1 MASAFPPGRTVQNM
15 NTKKPTNVVIIVL
28 DDVGFSDLGCYGS
41 EIATPAMDQLASE
54 GVRYNNFHVTA
65 MCSPTRA
72 SLLTGRNPHSV
83 GVGIIAEWANGM
95 PGYDGRIH
103 SSAGTLAEILRG
115 EGYNTMA
122 VGKWHLAGTEEYG
135 AAGPF
140 SNWPLGKG
148 FNRWYGFH
156 GALADQYHPELY
168 VDNHA
173 IHFDAAPDYHL
184 TEDLVDQSIGM
195 VRDHLVSGADRP
207 FFLYLAPGACHWPH
221 HAPKEFMERYRGRY
235 DQGWDVIRK
244 ARVHKQI
251 DLGIVPPTTELAERN
266 PGVQPWSEV
275 QADDD
280 LVRLSTRLQ
289 EAYAAFLEH
298 TDTHIGRLLEELKIL
313 GVDQDTAVLL
323 MSDNGASPEGGPTGA
338 INLRK
343 HMVYEKDDPKQAIKH
358 LDKIGSDRA
367 YNHYSTGWA
376 QVSNTPLKWYKKQT
390 HGGGIRAPL
399 IVKWPGVVPAD
410 AAVRPQFYHV
420 IDVMPTLLK
429 NIGIETPATIAGV
442 HQQSIHGMDMSPSF
456 TGNQLQARRKLQYF
470 ELLGDRA
477 IWDDGW
483 KAICRHT
490 KGVDPDSETWE
501 LYHLDTDFSETH
513 DLALEQPERLLRM
526 KALWLEEARAHQ
538 VLPLD
543 DREWD
548 RAADR
553 IRRHSRAL
561 HVFYPGMS
569 RVDRLMGPDVTGRS
583 FSIKAE
589 LLKTEQLKGVILA
602 WGSRFGGLSFFVQD
616 GEIVLQYVF
625 SQDESHELRIPETI
639 APGPSVVLA
648 NFARNA
654 DQSVDLTLTGT
665 GLKPAVLRIPRT
677 WPTHGVTAGLS
688 CGADRGHP
696 VTDAYERPH
705 NFEGGTLR
713 MVLVEVSDKK
723 LPLDLSLATML
734 ALED

>member
-1 MASAFPPGRTVQNM
+1 MSPAKRS
-15 NTKKPTNVVIIVL
+15 NVVIIVL

-41 EIATPAMDQLASE
+41 EIATPAMDGLARQ
-54 GVRYNNFHVTA
+54 GIRYNNFHVTA

-103 SSAGTLAEILRG
+103 ASAGTLAEVLRG
-115 EGYNTMA
+115 EGYNTLA

-168 VDNHA
+168 VDNHP
-173 IHFDAAPDYHL
+173 IHFDARPGYHL

-195 VRDHLVSGADRP
+195 VRDHLVSAGDRP
-207 FFLYLAPGACHWPH
+207 FFLYLALGACHWPH
-221 HAPKEFMERYRGRY
+221 HAPREFMERYRGRY
-235 DQGWDVIRK
+235 DAGWDEIRA
-244 ARVHKQI
+244 ARIRRQI
-251 DLGIVPPTTELAERN
+251 ELGILPEDTRLADRN
-266 PGVQPWSEV
+266 PGVLPWSEV
-275 QADDD
+275 RADDD
-280 LVRLSTRLQ
+280 LVKLSTRLQ

-298 TDTHIGRLLEELKIL
+298 TDTHIGRLLDELDLL
-313 GVDQDTAVLL
+313 GLGDDTAILL

-343 HMVYEKDDPKQAIKH
+343 HMVYEKDDPRQAIRH

-399 IVKWPGVVPAD
+399 IVKWPGVVPSANV
-410 AAVRPQFYHV
+410 VRPQFYDV
-420 IDVMPTLLK
+420 IDIMPTLLTQL
-429 NIGIETPATIAGV
+429 GIEPPSTIAGV
-442 HQQSIHGMDMSPSF
+442 AQQPLHGMDMSPSF
-456 TGNQLQARRKLQYF
+456 TSDRLELRRKRQYF

-477 IWDDGW
+477 IWEDGW

-490 KGVDPDSETWE
+490 KGVDPETEPWE
-501 LYHLDTDFSETH
+501 LYHLDTDFSETR
-513 DLALEQPERLLRM
+513 DLAAAQPERLERM
-526 KALWLEEARAHQ
+526 KRLWLEEAGAHQ

-553 IRRHSRAL
+553 IRRNSRAL

-583 FSIKAE
+583 FSIRAE
-589 LLKTEQLKGVILA
+589 IVKSAPLHGVMLA
-602 WGSRFGGLSFFVQD
+602 WGSRFGGLSFYIQD
-616 GEIVLQYVF
+616 GHVVMEYVF
-625 SQDESHELRIPETI
+625 SQDESHLLRLPETM
-639 APGPSVVLA
+639 PLGTVSVVA

-654 DQSVDLTLTGT
+654 DQGVDLTLTATGT
-665 GLKPAVLRIPRT
+665 RPVRLRIDRT
-677 WPTHGVTAGLS
+677 WPTHGMTAGLS

-696 VTDAYERPH
+696 VTDAYERP
-705 NFEGGTLR
+705 FTFGGGTLR
-713 MVLVEVSDKK
+713 RVVVEVSDQK
-723 LPLDLSLATML
+723 LPLAEDAGNLL

>member
-1 MASAFPPGRTVQNM
+1 MSPRQPA
-15 NTKKPTNVVIIVL
+15 NVVVIVL

-41 EIATPAMDQLASE
+41 EIATPAMDQLAGQ

-103 SSAGTLAEILRG
+103 ASAGTLAEILRG
-115 EGYNTMA
+115 HGYNTLA

-140 SNWPLGKG
+140 DNWPLGKG

-168 VDNHA
+168 IDNHPIDLQA
-173 IHFDAAPDYHL
+173 PPDYHL
-184 TEDLVDQSIGM
+184 TEDLVDQSIAM
-195 VRDHLVSGADRP
+195 VRDHQVSAGERP
-207 FFLYLAPGACHWPH
+207 FFLYLALGACHWPH
-221 HAPKEFMERYRGRY
+221 HAPKAFMERYRGRY
-235 DQGWDVIRK
+235 DSGWDVIRQ
-244 ARVHKQI
+244 ARIQRQI
-251 DLGIVPPTTELAERN
+251 ELGIVPADTVLAERN
-266 PGVQPWSEV
+266 PGVQPWTQV
-275 QADDD
+275 QGDDD
-280 LVRLSTRLQ
+280 LVQLSTRLQ

-298 TDTHIGRLLEELKIL
+298 TDTQIGRLLGELKML
-313 GVDQDTAVLL
+313 GIDQNTAVVL

-399 IVKWPGVVPAD
+399 IVKWPGVIPAD
-410 AAVRPQFYHV
+410 NAIRPQFYHV

-429 NIGIETPATIAGV
+429 NLGIAMPAVIAGV
-442 HQQSIHGMDMSPSF
+442 SQQPVHGMDMSPSF
-456 TGNQLQARRKLQYF
+456 TNDSPALRRQQQYF

-477 IWDDGW
+477 IWEDGW
-483 KAICRHT
+483 KAVCRHT
-490 KGVDPDSETWE
+490 KGVDPDSEAWE
-501 LYHLDTDFSETH
+501 LYHLDADFSETH
-513 DLALEQPERLLRM
+513 DLAATQPERLARLQ
-526 KALWLEEARAHQ
+526 ALWLEQAQAHQ

-553 IRRHSRAL
+553 IRRNSRARHL
-561 HVFYPGMS
+561 FYPGMS

-583 FSIKAE
+583 FSIKAQI
-589 LLKTEQLKGVILA
+589 LKTDSLRGVMLA
-602 WGSRFGGLSFFVQD
+602 WGSRFGGLTLFVQD

-625 SQDESHELRIPETI
+625 SQDASHTLRIPEAL
-639 APGPSVVLA
+639 APGPSMVIA

-654 DQSVDLTLTGT
+654 DQSVDVTLTGT
-665 GLKPAVLRIPRT
+665 GLPSATLRIDRT
-677 WPTHGVTAGLS
+677 WPTHGMTAGLS

-705 NFEGGTLR
+705 IFGGGILQR
-713 MVLVEVSDKK
+713 VVVEVADQA
-723 LPLDLSLATML
+723 LPLDLSPATL
-734 ALED
+734 IALED

>member
-1 MASAFPPGRTVQNM
+1 MSPRQPA
-15 NTKKPTNVVIIVL
+15 NVVVIVL

-41 EIATPAMDQLASE
+41 EIATPAMDQLAAR

-103 SSAGTLAEILRG
+103 ASAGTLAEVLRG
-115 EGYNTMA
+115 HGYNTLA

-140 SNWPLGKG
+140 DNWPLGKG

-168 VDNHA
+168 IDNHPIDLQA
-173 IHFDAAPDYHL
+173 PPDYHL
-184 TEDLVDQSIGM
+184 TEDLVGQSIAM
-195 VRDHLVSGADRP
+195 VRDHQVSAGERP
-207 FFLYLAPGACHWPH
+207 FFLYLALGACHWPH
-221 HAPKEFMERYRGRY
+221 HAPKAFMERYRGRY
-235 DQGWDVIRK
+235 DAGWDVIRQ
-244 ARVHKQI
+244 ARIQRQI
-251 DLGIVPPTTELAERN
+251 QLGIVPADTALADRN
-266 PGVQPWSEV
+266 PGVQPWTQV
-275 QADDD
+275 QDDDD
-280 LVRLSTRLQ
+280 LVQLSTRLQ

-298 TDTHIGRLLEELKIL
+298 TDTQIGRLLDELKIL
-313 GVDQDTAVLL
+313 GIDQNTAVLL

-399 IVKWPGVVPAD
+399 IVKWPGVIPAD
-410 AAVRPQFYHV
+410 DAIRPQFYHV

-429 NIGIETPATIAGV
+429 NLGIAVPEVIAGV
-442 HQQSIHGMDMSPSF
+442 AQQPVHGMDMSPSF
-456 TGNQLQARRKLQYF
+456 TDDTLALRRQQQYF

-477 IWDDGW
+477 IWADGW
-483 KAICRHT
+483 KAVCRHT
-490 KGVDPDSETWE
+490 KGVDPDSEAWE
-501 LYHLDTDFSETH
+501 LYHLDADFSETH
-513 DLALEQPERLLRM
+513 DLATVQPERLARLQ
-526 KALWLEEARAHQ
+526 ALWLAQAQAHQ

-553 IRRHSRAL
+553 IRRNSRAR

-583 FSIKAE
+583 FSIKAQI
-589 LLKTEQLKGVILA
+589 LKTDPLRGVMLA
-602 WGSRFGGLSFFVQD
+602 WGSRFGGLTLFVQD

-625 SQDESHELRIPETI
+625 SQDASHTLRIPE
-639 APGPSVVLA
+639 ALAAGPSMVMA

-654 DQSVDLTLTGT
+654 DQSVDVTLTGT
-665 GLKPAVLRIPRT
+665 GLPSATLRIDRT
-677 WPTHGVTAGLS
+677 WPTHGMTAGLS

-705 NFEGGTLR
+705 IFGGGTLQR
-713 MVLVEVSDKK
+713 VVVEVADQA
-723 LPLDLSLATML
+723 LPLDLGLASLI

>member
-1 MASAFPPGRTVQNM
+1 MSA
-15 NTKKPTNVVIIVL
+15 KKPANVVIVVL

-41 EIATPAMDQLASE
+41 EIATPAMDQLAAE
-54 GVRYNNFHVTA
+54 GIRYNNFHVTA

-103 SSAGTLAEILRG
+103 DSAGTLAEVLRG

-168 VDNHA
+168 IDNHA

-195 VRDHLVSGADRP
+195 MRDHLVSGQDRP
-207 FFLYLAPGACHWPH
+207 FFLYLALGACHWPH
-221 HAPKEFMERYRGRY
+221 HAPKDFMDRYRGRY
-235 DQGWDVIRK
+235 DQGWDAIRK
-244 ARVHKQI
+244 ARIQKQI
-251 DLGIVPPTTELAERN
+251 ELGIVPPNPKLADRN

-280 LVRLSTRLQ
+280 LTQLSTRLQ
-289 EAYAAFLEH
+289 EAYAAFLAH
-298 TDTHIGRLLEELKIL
+298 TDMQIGRLLDELKIL
-313 GVDQDTAVLL
+313 GIDQDTAVLL

-343 HMVYEKDDPKQAIKH
+343 HMVYEKDDPKQAVKY

-410 AAVRPQFYHV
+410 TTVRPQFFHV

-429 NIGIETPATIAGV
+429 NIGIKAPHTIAGV
-442 HQQSIHGMDMSPSF
+442 EQQAFHGMDMSPSF
-456 TGNQLQARRKLQYF
+456 MVSELQVRRKLQYF

-483 KAICRHT
+483 KAVCRHT
-490 KGVDPDSETWE
+490 KGVDPESEIWE
-501 LYHLDTDFSETH
+501 LYHLDVDFSEIH
-513 DLALEQPERLLRM
+513 DLAQEQPERLAKM
-526 KALWLEEARAHQ
+526 KTLWLQEAKANQ

-553 IRRHSRAL
+553 IREHSRAV

-589 LLKTEQLKGVILA
+589 ILKTGPLQGVLLA
-602 WGSRFGGLSFFVQD
+602 WGSRFGGLSFFLQN

-625 SQDESHELRIPETI
+625 SQDESYELRIAETLKLGV
-639 APGPSVVLA
+639 AVMLA
-648 NFARNA
+648 NFTRNS
-654 DQSVDLTLTGT
+654 DQSLDLTLTGS
-665 GLKPAVLRIPRT
+665 GLKSATFRIAKT
-677 WPTHGVTAGLS
+677 WPTHGMTAGLS

-696 VTDAYERPH
+696 VTDAYERPYV
-705 NFEGGTLR
+705 FGGGTLKK
-713 MVLVEVSDKK
+713 VTVEVSDKA
-723 LPLDLSLATML
+723 LALDMSVATMIS
-734 ALED
+734 LED

>member
-1 MASAFPPGRTVQNM
+1 MSVKR
-15 NTKKPTNVVIIVL
+15 PTNVVIIVL

-41 EIATPAMDQLASE
+41 EIATPAMDSLASQ

-103 SSAGTLAEILRG
+103 ASAGTLAEVLRG
-115 EGYNTMA
+115 EGYHTLA

-168 VDNHA
+168 VDNHP
-173 IHFDAAPDYHL
+173 IHFDAKPGYHL
-184 TEDLVDQSIGM
+184 TADLIDQSIGM
-195 VRDHLVSGADRP
+195 VRDHRVSGGDRP
-207 FFLYLAPGACHWPH
+207 FFLYLALGACHWPH
-221 HAPKEFMERYRGRY
+221 HAPKEFLDRYRGRY
-235 DQGWDVIRK
+235 DQGWDAIRQ
-244 ARVHKQI
+244 ARIQRQI
-251 DLGIVPPTTELAERN
+251 ELGVLPAETQLAERN
-266 PGVQPWSEV
+266 PGVQSWEEV
-275 QADDD
+275 KADDD
-280 LVRLSTRLQ
+280 LVKLSTRLQ

-298 TDTHIGRLLEELKIL
+298 TDTQIGRLLHELKAL
-313 GVDQDTAVLL
+313 GLEQDTAVLL

-399 IVKWPGVVPAD
+399 IVKWPGVVPSENAI
-410 AAVRPQFYHV
+410 RPQFYDV
-420 IDVMPTLLK
+420 IDIMPTLLA
-429 NIGIETPATIAGV
+429 NLGIQSPTTIAGV
-442 HQQSIHGMDMSPSF
+442 AQQPIHGMDMSPSF
-456 TGNQLQARRKLQYF
+456 ASDQLELRRKRQYF

-477 IWDDGW
+477 IWEDGW

-490 KGVDPDSETWE
+490 KGVDPETEPWE
-501 LYHLDTDFSETH
+501 LYHLDADFSETC
-513 DLALEQPERLLRM
+513 DLAQAQPERLARM
-526 KALWLEEARAHQ
+526 KAIWLEQASAHQ

-553 IRRHSRAL
+553 IRRHSRAK

-569 RVDRLMGPDVTGRS
+569 RVDRLMAPDVTGRS
-583 FSIKAE
+583 FSVKAE
-589 LLKTEQLKGVILA
+589 ILKDEALQGVMLA
-602 WGSRFGGLSFFVQD
+602 WGSRFGGLSFFIQN
-616 GEIVLQYVF
+616 GHIVLEYVF
-625 SQDESHELRIPETI
+625 SQDESHLLRLPETL
-639 APGPSVVLA
+639 PKGPVVVVA
-648 NFARNA
+648 NFARNP
-654 DQSVDLTLTGT
+654 DQSVDLTLMATGVSPVT
-665 GLKPAVLRIPRT
+665 QRISRT
-677 WPTHGVTAGLS
+677 WPTHGMTAGLS

-696 VTDAYERPH
+696 VTDAYERPYT
-705 NFEGGTLR
+705 FAGGTLR
-713 MVLVEVSDKK
+713 RVVVEVSDQA
-723 LPLDLSLATML
+723 LLLDLDPSHLL

>member
-1 MASAFPPGRTVQNM
+1 MS
-15 NTKKPTNVVIIVL
+15 TKKPANVVIVVL

-41 EIATPAMDQLASE
+41 EIATPAMDKLAAE
-54 GVRYNNFHVTA
+54 GIRYNNFHVTA

-103 SSAGTLAEILRG
+103 ASAGTLAEVLRG

-168 VDNHA
+168 IDNHA
-173 IHFDAAPDYHL
+173 IHFDASLDYHL

-195 VRDHLVSGADRP
+195 MRDHLVSGRDRP
-207 FFLYLAPGACHWPH
+207 FFLYLALGACHWPH
-221 HAPKEFMERYRGRY
+221 HAPKDFMDRYRGRY
-235 DQGWDVIRK
+235 GQGWDAIRQ
-244 ARVHKQI
+244 ARIQKQI
-251 DLGIVPPTTELAERN
+251 EMGIVPPNTELADRN

-275 QADDD
+275 LADDD
-280 LVRLSTRLQ
+280 LTQLSTRLQ
-289 EAYAAFLEH
+289 EAYAAFLAH
-298 TDTHIGRLLEELKIL
+298 TDTHIGRLLDELKTL
-313 GVDQDTAVLL
+313 GIDQDTAVLL

-343 HMVYEKDDPKQAIKH
+343 HMVYEKDDPKQAVKH

-410 AAVRPQFYHV
+410 AAVRPQFFHV

-429 NIGIETPATIAGV
+429 NIGIKAPTSIAGV
-442 HQQSIHGMDMSPSF
+442 AQQAFQGMDMSPSF
-456 TGNQLQARRKLQYF
+456 MASELHVRRKLQYF

-477 IWDDGW
+477 IWVDGW
-483 KAICRHT
+483 KAVCRHT
-490 KGVDPDSETWE
+490 KGVDPDSEIWE
-501 LYHLDTDFSETH
+501 LYHLDVDFSEIH
-513 DLALEQPERLLRM
+513 DLAQEQPERLAKM
-526 KALWLEEARAHQ
+526 KTLWLQEAKANQ

-553 IRRHSRAL
+553 IREHSRAV

-589 LLKTEQLKGVILA
+589 ILKTGPLQGVLLA
-602 WGSRFGGLSFFVQD
+602 WGSRFGGLSFFLQN

-625 SQDESHELRIPETI
+625 SQDESYELRIAETLKLGV
-639 APGPSVVLA
+639 AVMLA
-648 NFARNA
+648 NFTRNS
-654 DQSVDLTLTGT
+654 DQSLDLTLTGS
-665 GLKPAVLRIPRT
+665 GLKSATFRIAKT
-677 WPTHGVTAGLS
+677 WPTHGMTAGLS

-696 VTDAYERPH
+696 VTDAYERPYA
-705 NFEGGTLR
+705 FGGGTLKK
-713 MVLVEVSDKK
+713 VIVEVSDKA
-723 LPLDLSLATML
+723 LALDMSVATMIS
-734 ALED
+734 LED

>member
-1 MASAFPPGRTVQNM
+1 MSS
-15 NTKKPTNVVIIVL
+15 KKPANVVIIVL

-103 SSAGTLAEILRG
+103 ASAGTLAEVLRG
-115 EGYNTMA
+115 EGYNTLA

-168 VDNHA
+168 VDNHP

-195 VRDHLVSGADRP
+195 VRDHLVSGGDRP
-207 FFLYLAPGACHWPH
+207 FFLYLALGACHWPH
-221 HAPKEFMERYRGRY
+221 HAPKAFMERYRGRY
-235 DQGWDVIRK
+235 DQGWDAIRQ
-244 ARVHKQI
+244 ARVQKQI
-251 DLGIVPPTTELAERN
+251 ELGIVPPTTELAERN
-266 PGVQPWSEV
+266 PGVQPWFQV

-280 LVRLSTRLQ
+280 LVQLSTRLQ

-298 TDTHIGRLLEELKIL
+298 TDTHIGRLLDELNIL

-429 NIGIETPATIAGV
+429 NMGIEAPATIAGV
-442 HQQSIHGMDMSPSF
+442 PQQSIHGMDMSPSF
-456 TGNQLQARRKLQYF
+456 TGNRLQARRKLQYF

-513 DLALEQPERLLRM
+513 DLALAQPERLVGM

-553 IRRHSRAL
+553 IRQHSRAL

-589 LLKTEQLKGVILA
+589 IVKTGPLNGVMLA

-639 APGPSVVLA
+639 APGTSVVMA

-677 WPTHGVTAGLS
+677 WPTHGMTAGLS

-696 VTDAYERPH
+696 VTDAYARPH
-705 NFEGGTLR
+705 AFGGGTLR
-713 MVLVEVSDKK
+713 RVVVEVSDKK

-734 ALED
+734 AMED

>member
-1 MASAFPPGRTVQNM
+1 MS
-15 NTKKPTNVVIIVL
+15 TKKPANVVIVVL

-41 EIATPAMDQLASE
+41 EIATPAMDQLAAE
-54 GVRYNNFHVTA
+54 GIRYNNFHVTA

-103 SSAGTLAEILRG
+103 ASAGTLAEVLRG

-168 VDNHA
+168 IDNHA
-173 IHFDAAPDYHL
+173 IHFDAGPDYHL

-195 VRDHLVSGADRP
+195 MRDHLVSGRDRP
-207 FFLYLAPGACHWPH
+207 FFLYLALGACHWPH
-221 HAPKEFMERYRGRY
+221 HAPKDFMERYRGRY
-235 DQGWDVIRK
+235 DQGWDAIRQ
-244 ARVHKQI
+244 ARIQKQI
-251 DLGIVPPTTELAERN
+251 EMGIVPPNTELADRN
-266 PGVQPWSEV
+266 LGVQPWSEV
-275 QADDD
+275 LADDD
-280 LVRLSTRLQ
+280 LTQLSTRLQ
-289 EAYAAFLEH
+289 EAYAAFLAH
-298 TDTHIGRLLEELKIL
+298 TDTHIGRLLDELKTL
-313 GVDQDTAVLL
+313 GIDQDTAVLL

-343 HMVYEKDDPKQAIKH
+343 HMVYEKDDPKQAVKH

-410 AAVRPQFYHV
+410 ADVRPQFFHV

-429 NIGIETPATIAGV
+429 NIGIKAPTTIAGV
-442 HQQSIHGMDMSPSF
+442 EQQAFHGMDMSPSF
-456 TGNQLQARRKLQYF
+456 MANELDVRRKLQYF

-483 KAICRHT
+483 KAVCRHT
-490 KGVDPDSETWE
+490 KGVDPDSEMWE
-501 LYHLDTDFSETH
+501 LYHLDVDFSEIH
-513 DLALEQPERLLRM
+513 DLAQEQPERLAKM
-526 KALWLEEARAHQ
+526 KTLWLQEAKANQ

-553 IRRHSRAL
+553 IREHSRAV

-589 LLKTEQLKGVILA
+589 ILKTGLLHGVLLA
-602 WGSRFGGLSFFVQD
+602 WGSRFGGLSFFLQN

-625 SQDESHELRIPETI
+625 SQDESYELRISETLKL
-639 APGPSVVLA
+639 GVVVMVA
-648 NFARNA
+648 NFTRNS
-654 DQSVDLTLTGT
+654 DQSLDLTLTGS
-665 GLKPAVLRIPRT
+665 GLKSATLRIAKT
-677 WPTHGVTAGLS
+677 WPTHGMTAGLS

-696 VTDAYERPH
+696 VTDAYQRPYP
-705 NFEGGTLR
+705 FGGGTLR
-713 MVLVEVSDKK
+713 KVTVEVSDKA
-723 LPLDLSLATML
+723 LALDMSAATMIS
-734 ALED
+734 LED

>member
-1 MASAFPPGRTVQNM
+1 MS
-15 NTKKPTNVVIIVL
+15 TKKPANVVIVVL

-41 EIATPAMDQLASE
+41 EIATPAMDKLAAE
-54 GVRYNNFHVTA
+54 GIRYNNFHVTA

-103 SSAGTLAEILRG
+103 ASAGTLAEVLRG

-168 VDNHA
+168 IDNHA
-173 IHFDAAPDYHL
+173 IHFDASPDYHL

-195 VRDHLVSGADRP
+195 MRDHLVSGRDRP
-207 FFLYLAPGACHWPH
+207 FFLYLALGACHWPH
-221 HAPKEFMERYRGRY
+221 HAPKDFMDRYRGRY
-235 DQGWDVIRK
+235 DHGWDAIRQ
-244 ARVHKQI
+244 ARIQKQI
-251 DLGIVPPTTELAERN
+251 EMGIVPPNTELADRN

-275 QADDD
+275 LADDD
-280 LVRLSTRLQ
+280 LTQLSTRLQ
-289 EAYAAFLEH
+289 EAYAAFLAH
-298 TDTHIGRLLEELKIL
+298 TDTHIGRLLDELKTL
-313 GVDQDTAVLL
+313 GIDQDTAVLL

-343 HMVYEKDDPKQAIKH
+343 HMVYEKDDPKQAVKH

-410 AAVRPQFYHV
+410 AAVRPQFFHV

-429 NIGIETPATIAGV
+429 NIGIKAPTSIAGV
-442 HQQSIHGMDMSPSF
+442 AQQAFHGMDMSPSF
-456 TGNQLQARRKLQYF
+456 MASELHVRRKLQYF

-477 IWDDGW
+477 IWVDGW
-483 KAICRHT
+483 KAVCRHT
-490 KGVDPDSETWE
+490 KGVDPDSEMWE
-501 LYHLDTDFSETH
+501 LYHLDVDFSEIH
-513 DLALEQPERLLRM
+513 DLAQEQPERLAKM
-526 KALWLEEARAHQ
+526 KTLWLQEAKANQ

-553 IRRHSRAL
+553 IREHSRAV

-589 LLKTEQLKGVILA
+589 ILKTGPLQGVLLA
-602 WGSRFGGLSFFVQD
+602 WGSRFGGLSFFLQN

-625 SQDESHELRIPETI
+625 SQDESYELRIAETLKLGV
-639 APGPSVVLA
+639 AVMLA
-648 NFARNA
+648 NFTRNS
-654 DQSVDLTLTGT
+654 DQSLDLTLTGS
-665 GLKPAVLRIPRT
+665 GLKSATFRIAKT
-677 WPTHGVTAGLS
+677 WPTHGMTAGLS

-696 VTDAYERPH
+696 VTDAYERPYA
-705 NFEGGTLR
+705 FGGGTLKK
-713 MVLVEVSDKK
+713 VTVEVSDKA
-723 LPLDLSLATML
+723 LALDMSVATMIS
-734 ALED
+734 LED

>member
-1 MASAFPPGRTVQNM
+1 MSQ
-15 NTKKPTNVVIIVL
+15 KKPANVVIIVL

-41 EIATPAMDQLASE
+41 EIATPAMDRLAAQ

-83 GVGIIAEWANGM
+83 GVGIIAEWANGL

-115 EGYNTMA
+115 EGYNTLA

-140 SNWPLGKG
+140 GNWPLGKG

-168 VDNHA
+168 VDNHP
-173 IHFDAAPDYHL
+173 IHFDAKPGYHL

-195 VRDHLVSGADRP
+195 VRDHLVSAGGRP
-207 FFLYLAPGACHWPH
+207 FFLYLALGACHWPH
-221 HAPKEFMERYRGRY
+221 HVPQEFLDRYRGRY
-235 DQGWDVIRK
+235 DAGWDAIRE
-244 ARVHKQI
+244 ARLKRQI
-251 DLGIVPPTTELAERN
+251 ELGILPPGTELAERN
-266 PGVQPWSEV
+266 PGVQPWSEI
-275 QADDD
+275 QADKD
-280 LVRLSTRLQ
+280 LATFSTRLQ

-298 TDTHIGRLLEELKIL
+298 TDTHIGRLLDELRIL
-313 GVDQDTAVLL
+313 GVDQDTAILL

-343 HMVYEKDDPKQAIKH
+343 HMVYEKDDPRQAMKH
-358 LDKIGSDRA
+358 LDKIGSERA

-376 QVSNTPLKWYKKQT
+376 QVSNTPLKFYKKQT
-390 HGGGIRAPL
+390 HGGGVRAPL
-399 IVKWPGVVPAD
+399 IVKWPGVVPPAN
-410 AAVRPQFYHV
+410 AVRPQFHDV

-429 NIGIETPATIAGV
+429 NLGIQPPAAIAGV
-442 HQQSIHGMDMSPSF
+442 AQQPIQGMDMSPSF
-456 TGNQLQARRKLQYF
+456 TSDRLALRRQRQYF

-477 IWDDGW
+477 IWEDGW

-490 KGVDPDSETWE
+490 KGVDPETEPWE
-501 LYHLDTDFSETH
+501 LYHLDTDFSETR
-513 DLALEQPERLLRM
+513 DLAQAEPERLARM
-526 KALWLEEARAHQ
+526 KALWMEEARAHQ

-589 LLKTEQLKGVILA
+589 IVKTGPLHGVMLA
-602 WGSRFGGLSFFVQD
+602 WGSRFGGLSFYIQD
-616 GEIVLQYVF
+616 GQVVMQYVF
-625 SQDESHELRIPETI
+625 SQDESHQLRLPETMP
-639 APGPSVVLA
+639 PGPGVIVA
-648 NFARNA
+648 NFARRP
-654 DQSVDLTLTGT
+654 DQGVDLTLTAT
-665 GLKPAVLRIPRT
+665 GVPPVTLRIART
-677 WPTHGVTAGLS
+677 WPTHGMTAGLS

-696 VTDAYERPH
+696 VTDAYERP
-705 NFEGGTLR
+705 FTFAGGTLR
-713 MVLVEVSDKK
+713 RVVVEVSDQQ
-723 LPLDLSLATML
+723 LPVDLDASHLL

>member
-1 MASAFPPGRTVQNM
+1 MS
-15 NTKKPTNVVIIVL
+15 TKKPANVVIVVL

-41 EIATPAMDQLASE
+41 EIATPAMDQLAAE
-54 GVRYNNFHVTA
+54 GIRYNNFHVTA

-103 SSAGTLAEILRG
+103 ASAGTLAEVLRG

-168 VDNHA
+168 IDNHP
-173 IHFDAAPDYHL
+173 IHFDAAPGYHL
-184 TEDLVDQSIGM
+184 TEDLVDQSVGM
-195 VRDHLVSGADRP
+195 IRDHLVSGRDRP
-207 FFLYLAPGACHWPH
+207 FFLYVALGACHWPH
-221 HAPKEFMERYRGRY
+221 HAPKEFMDRYRGRY
-235 DQGWDVIRK
+235 DQGWDAIRQ
-244 ARVHKQI
+244 ARVQKQI
-251 DLGIVPPTTELAERN
+251 ELGIIPPTTELADRN

-275 QADDD
+275 QTDDD
-280 LVRLSTRLQ
+280 LTQLSTRLQ

-298 TDTHIGRLLEELKIL
+298 TDTHIGRLLDELKTL
-313 GVDQDTAVLL
+313 GIDQDTAVLL

-343 HMVYEKDDPKQAIKH
+343 HMVYEKDDPKQAVKH

-410 AAVRPQFYHV
+410 ATVRPQFYHV

-429 NIGIETPATIAGV
+429 NIGIHVPQTIAGV
-442 HQQSIHGMDMSPSF
+442 AQQAIHGMDMSPSF
-456 TGNQLQARRKLQYF
+456 TASELHVRRKLQYF

-483 KAICRHT
+483 KAVCRHT

-501 LYHLDTDFSETH
+501 LYHLDADFSETH
-513 DLALEQPERLLRM
+513 DLAQEQPERLEKM
-526 KALWLEEARAHQ
+526 KTLWLQEARTHQ

-553 IRRHSRAL
+553 IREHSRAL

-589 LLKTEQLKGVILA
+589 IFKTGPLHGVLLA
-602 WGSRFGGLSFFVQD
+602 WGSRFGGLSFFIQN

-625 SQDESHELRIPETI
+625 SQDESCELRIAETLK
-639 APGPSVVLA
+639 PGAAVVMA
-648 NFARNA
+648 NFVRNA
-654 DQSVDLTLTGT
+654 DHSVDLTLTGS
-665 GLKPAVLRIPRT
+665 GLNSATLRIAKT
-677 WPTHGVTAGLS
+677 WPTHGMTAGLS

-696 VTDAYERPH
+696 VTDAYQRPYT
-705 NFEGGTLR
+705 FGGGTLLR
-713 MVLVEVSDKK
+713 VTVEVSDKA
-723 LPLDLSLATML
+723 LALDMSTAAMI

>member
-1 MASAFPPGRTVQNM
+1 MSA
-15 NTKKPTNVVIIVL
+15 KKPANVVIVVL

-41 EIATPAMDQLASE
+41 EIATPAMDQLAAE
-54 GVRYNNFHVTA
+54 GIRYNNFHVTA

-103 SSAGTLAEILRG
+103 DSAGTLAEVLRG

-168 VDNHA
+168 IDNHA

-195 VRDHLVSGADRP
+195 MRDHLVSGQDRP
-207 FFLYLAPGACHWPH
+207 FFLYLALGACHWPH
-221 HAPKEFMERYRGRY
+221 HAPKDFMDRYRGRY
-235 DQGWDVIRK
+235 DQGWDAIRK
-244 ARVHKQI
+244 ARIQKQI
-251 DLGIVPPTTELAERN
+251 ELGIVPPNPKLADRN

-280 LVRLSTRLQ
+280 LTQLSTRLQ
-289 EAYAAFLEH
+289 EAYAAFLAH
-298 TDTHIGRLLEELKIL
+298 TDMQIGRLLDELKIL
-313 GVDQDTAVLL
+313 GIDQDTAVLL

-343 HMVYEKDDPKQAIKH
+343 HMVYEKDDPKQAVKY

-410 AAVRPQFYHV
+410 TTVRPQFFHV

-429 NIGIETPATIAGV
+429 NIGIKAPHTIAGV
-442 HQQSIHGMDMSPSF
+442 EQQAFHGMDMSPSF
-456 TGNQLQARRKLQYF
+456 MVSELQVRRKLQYF

-483 KAICRHT
+483 KAVCRHT
-490 KGVDPDSETWE
+490 KGVDPESEIWE
-501 LYHLDTDFSETH
+501 LYHLDVDFSEIH
-513 DLALEQPERLLRM
+513 DLAQEQPERLAKM
-526 KALWLEEARAHQ
+526 KTLWLQEAKANQ

-553 IRRHSRAL
+553 IREHSRAV

-589 LLKTEQLKGVILA
+589 ILKTGPLQGVLLA
-602 WGSRFGGLSFFVQD
+602 WGSRFGGLSFFLQN

-625 SQDESHELRIPETI
+625 SQDESYELRIAETLKLGV
-639 APGPSVVLA
+639 AVMLA
-648 NFARNA
+648 NFTRNS
-654 DQSVDLTLTGT
+654 DQSLDLTLTGS
-665 GLKPAVLRIPRT
+665 GLKSATFRIAKT
-677 WPTHGVTAGLS
+677 WPTHGMTAGLS

-696 VTDAYERPH
+696 VTDAYERPYV
-705 NFEGGTLR
+705 FGGGTLKK
-713 MVLVEVSDKK
+713 VTVEVSDKA
-723 LPLDLSLATML
+723 LALDMSAATMIS
-734 ALED
+734 LED

>member
-1 MASAFPPGRTVQNM
+1 MS
-15 NTKKPTNVVIIVL
+15 TKKPANVVIVVL

-41 EIATPAMDQLASE
+41 EIATPAMDQLAAE
-54 GVRYNNFHVTA
+54 GIRYNNFHVTA

-103 SSAGTLAEILRG
+103 ASAGTLAEVLRG

-168 VDNHA
+168 IDNHA
-173 IHFDAAPDYHL
+173 IHFDAGPDYHL

-195 VRDHLVSGADRP
+195 MRDHLVSGRDRP
-207 FFLYLAPGACHWPH
+207 FFLYLALGACHWPH
-221 HAPKEFMERYRGRY
+221 HAPKDFMERYRGRY
-235 DQGWDVIRK
+235 DQGWDAIRK
-244 ARVHKQI
+244 ARIQKQI
-251 DLGIVPPTTELAERN
+251 ELGIVPPNTELADRN

-275 QADDD
+275 LADDD
-280 LVRLSTRLQ
+280 LTQLSTRLQ
-289 EAYAAFLEH
+289 EAYAAFLAH
-298 TDTHIGRLLEELKIL
+298 TDTHIGRLLDELKTL
-313 GVDQDTAVLL
+313 GIDQDTAVLL

-343 HMVYEKDDPKQAIKH
+343 HMVYEKDDPKQAVKH

-410 AAVRPQFYHV
+410 ADVRPQFFHV

-429 NIGIETPATIAGV
+429 NIGIKAPTTIAGV
-442 HQQSIHGMDMSPSF
+442 EQQAFHGMDMSPSF
-456 TGNQLQARRKLQYF
+456 MANELDVRRKLQYF

-483 KAICRHT
+483 KAVCRHT
-490 KGVDPDSETWE
+490 KGVDPDSEMWE
-501 LYHLDTDFSETH
+501 LYHLDVDFSEIH
-513 DLALEQPERLLRM
+513 DLAQEQPERLAKM
-526 KALWLEEARAHQ
+526 KTLWLQEAKANQ

-553 IRRHSRAL
+553 IREHSRAV

-589 LLKTEQLKGVILA
+589 ILKTGPLHGVLLA
-602 WGSRFGGLSFFVQD
+602 WGSRFGGLSFFLQN

-625 SQDESHELRIPETI
+625 SQDESYELRIAETLKLGV
-639 APGPSVVLA
+639 AVMVA
-648 NFARNA
+648 NFTRNS
-654 DQSVDLTLTGT
+654 DQSLDLTLTGS
-665 GLKPAVLRIPRT
+665 GLKSATLRIAKT
-677 WPTHGVTAGLS
+677 WPTHGMTAGLS

-696 VTDAYERPH
+696 VTDSYERPYA
-705 NFEGGTLR
+705 FGGGTLR
-713 MVLVEVSDKK
+713 KVTVEVSDKA
-723 LPLDLSLATML
+723 LALDMSAATMIS
-734 ALED
+734 LED

>member
-1 MASAFPPGRTVQNM
+1 MSA
-15 NTKKPTNVVIIVL
+15 KKPANVVIVVL

-41 EIATPAMDQLASE
+41 EIATPAMDQLAAE
-54 GVRYNNFHVTA
+54 GIRYNNFHVTA

-103 SSAGTLAEILRG
+103 DSAGTLAEVLRG

-168 VDNHA
+168 IDNHA
-173 IHFDAAPDYHL
+173 IHFDATPDYHL

-195 VRDHLVSGADRP
+195 MRDHLVSGQDRP
-207 FFLYLAPGACHWPH
+207 FFLYLALGACHWPH
-221 HAPKEFMERYRGRY
+221 HAPKDFMDRYRGHY
-235 DQGWDVIRK
+235 DQGWDAIRK
-244 ARVHKQI
+244 ARIQKQI
-251 DLGIVPPTTELAERN
+251 ELGIVPPNTELADRN
-266 PGVQPWSEV
+266 LGVQPWSEV
-275 QADDD
+275 LADDD
-280 LVRLSTRLQ
+280 LTQLSTRLQ
-289 EAYAAFLEH
+289 EAYAAFLAH
-298 TDTHIGRLLEELKIL
+298 TDTHIGRLLDELKTL
-313 GVDQDTAVLL
+313 GIDQDTAVLL

-343 HMVYEKDDPKQAIKH
+343 HMVYEKDDPKQAVKH

-410 AAVRPQFYHV
+410 STVRPQFFQV

-429 NIGIETPATIAGV
+429 NIGIQTPQTIAGV
-442 HQQSIHGMDMSPSF
+442 AQQAIHGMDMSPSF
-456 TGNQLQARRKLQYF
+456 TTTELNVRRKLQYF

-483 KAICRHT
+483 KAVCRHT

-501 LYHLDTDFSETH
+501 LYHLDVDFSETH
-513 DLALEQPERLLRM
+513 DLAHEQPERLAKM
-526 KALWLEEARAHQ
+526 KTLWIQEAQAHQ

-553 IRRHSRAL
+553 IRKHSRAV

-589 LLKTEQLKGVILA
+589 ILKTGQLHGVLLA
-602 WGSRFGGLSFFVQD
+602 WGSRFGGLSFFLQN

-625 SQDESHELRIPETI
+625 SQDESYELRIAETLKL
-639 APGPSVVLA
+639 GVVVAIA
-648 NFARNA
+648 NFTRNS
-654 DQSVDLTLTGT
+654 DQSLDLTLTGS
-665 GLKPAVLRIPRT
+665 GLKSATLRIAKT
-677 WPTHGVTAGLS
+677 WPTHGMTAGLS

-696 VTDAYERPH
+696 VTDAYERPYA
-705 NFEGGTLR
+705 FGGGTLKK
-713 MVLVEVSDKK
+713 VTVEVSDKA
-723 LPLDLSLATML
+723 LALDMSAATMIS
-734 ALED
+734 LED

>member
-1 MASAFPPGRTVQNM
+1 MS
-15 NTKKPTNVVIIVL
+15 TKKPANVVIVVL

-41 EIATPAMDQLASE
+41 EIATPAMDNLAAE
-54 GVRYNNFHVTA
+54 GIRYNNFHVTA

-103 SSAGTLAEILRG
+103 DSAGTLAEVLRG

-168 VDNHA
+168 IDNHA
-173 IHFDAAPDYHL
+173 IHFDASPDYHL

-195 VRDHLVSGADRP
+195 MRDHLVSGRDRP
-207 FFLYLAPGACHWPH
+207 FFLYLALGACHWPH
-221 HAPKEFMERYRGRY
+221 HAPKDFMDRYRGRY
-235 DQGWDVIRK
+235 DQGWDAIRQ
-244 ARVHKQI
+244 ARIQKQI
-251 DLGIVPPTTELAERN
+251 EMGIVPPNTELADRN

-275 QADDD
+275 LADDD
-280 LVRLSTRLQ
+280 LTQLSTRLQ
-289 EAYAAFLEH
+289 EAYAAFLAH
-298 TDTHIGRLLEELKIL
+298 TDTHIGRLLDELKTL
-313 GVDQDTAVLL
+313 GIDQDTAVLL

-343 HMVYEKDDPKQAIKH
+343 HMVYEKDDPKQAVKH

-399 IVKWPGVVPAD
+399 IVKWPGVVTAD
-410 AAVRPQFYHV
+410 AAVRPQFFHV

-429 NIGIETPATIAGV
+429 NIGIKAPTTIAGV
-442 HQQSIHGMDMSPSF
+442 EQQAFHGMDMSPSF
-456 TGNQLQARRKLQYF
+456 MASELHVRRKLQYF

-477 IWDDGW
+477 IWVDGW
-483 KAICRHT
+483 KAVCRHT
-490 KGVDPDSETWE
+490 KGVDPDSEIWE
-501 LYHLDTDFSETH
+501 LYHLDVDFSEIH
-513 DLALEQPERLLRM
+513 DLAHEQPERLAKM
-526 KALWLEEARAHQ
+526 KTLWLQEAQAHQ

-553 IRRHSRAL
+553 IRKHSRAV

-589 LLKTEQLKGVILA
+589 ILKTGPLHGVLLA
-602 WGSRFGGLSFFVQD
+602 WGSRFGGLSFFLQN

-625 SQDESHELRIPETI
+625 SQDESYELRIAETLKLGV
-639 APGPSVVLA
+639 AVMVA
-648 NFARNA
+648 NFTRNS
-654 DQSVDLTLTGT
+654 DQSLDLTLTGS
-665 GLKPAVLRIPRT
+665 GLKSATLRIAKT
-677 WPTHGVTAGLS
+677 WPTHGMTAGLS

-696 VTDAYERPH
+696 VTDSYERPYA
-705 NFEGGTLR
+705 FGGGTLR
-713 MVLVEVSDKK
+713 KVTVEVSDKA
-723 LPLDLSLATML
+723 LALAMSAATMIS
-734 ALED
+734 LED